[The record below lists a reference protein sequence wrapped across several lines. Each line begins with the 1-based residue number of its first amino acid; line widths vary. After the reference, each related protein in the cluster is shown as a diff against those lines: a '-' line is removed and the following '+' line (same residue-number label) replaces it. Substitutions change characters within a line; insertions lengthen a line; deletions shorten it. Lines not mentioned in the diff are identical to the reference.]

1 MATLEVLL
9 NAATVV
15 FAERGFAGAR
25 VDEIAA
31 RAGVNKALIYAYYGD
46 KKGPVSRRP
55 RLARGRVCRSGGLRN
70 RRQGSGPPPSPR
82 GAHPALLPLQYSV
95 MVLARER
102 SGDQR
107 TDDQFVDYVCRMLLP
122 PLAGLDRRTA

>member
-1 MATLEVLL
+1 MISL
-9 NAATVV
+9 
-15 FAERGFAGAR
+15 
-25 VDEIAA
+25 
-31 RAGVNKALIYAYYGD
+31 
-46 KKGPVSRRP
+46 
-55 RLARGRVCRSGGLRN
+55 GL
-70 RRQGSGPPPSPR
+70 GYT
-82 GAHPALLPLQYSV
+82 LQYSV